1 MRFSA
6 ALFAKQQLETKPQ
19 LHTRQQLK
27 PTPEPP
33 KCTPF
38 AHAKAR
44 LTIGSLDDSELTVV
58 AHYNPAELAVKK
70 DVPWVAKGEQGSP
83 ERPTSSTQD
92 SHQFNGAPTRSM
104 SLELLFD
111 GYETNTSVDSIV
123 EKLEAMTAVRDP
135 ESIDPEMRR
144 PHFCIVVW
152 GEGKPFRCIITSLN
166 VRYTMFSTHG
176 RPLRAVCSVELQ
188 EARIES
194 VGGRNQAAGE
204 AAKAAGRAFGAAL
217 SFFR

>member
-1 MRFSA
+1 MQLRALASLSA
-6 ALFAKQQLETKPQ
+6 TRATKQQPKPSA
-19 LHTRQQLK
+19 
-27 PTPEPP
+27 EPP
-33 KCTPF
+33 KSTPF

-44 LTIGSLDDSELTVV
+44 LTLGSLDEPELTVV

-70 DVPWVAKGEQGSP
+70 DVPWVAKGEHGAP
-83 ERPTSSTQD
+83 EGPTSSSQD

-111 GYETNTSVDSIV
+111 GYETHTSVEPIV
-123 EKLEAMTAVRDP
+123 TQLETLTAVRDP
-135 ESIDPEMRR
+135 ESTNSEMRR

-166 VRYTMFSTHG
+166 VRYTMFSSHG

-194 VGGRNQAAGE
+194 VGAVKQAAGE
-204 AAKAAGRAFGAAL
+204 AAKAAGRAFGSAL